1 MLLARLQRRSFRGV
15 ARGSG
20 SQSIRKRRSP
30 IRLAPRLIFTS
41 NNKIQAFPTVS
52 THYYLDPMNETPEQ
66 AAERRHKYLVRC
78 LTVIQVILIGICM
91 NTCTTCMRIDLK

>member
-1 MLLARLQRRSFRGV
+1 MLLARHLKVLPGV
-15 ARGSG
+15 AHGSG
-20 SQSIRKRRSP
+20 PQRIRNTLFL
-30 IRLAPRLIFTS
+30 IALALRLIFTS